1 MNTFLEYWNI
11 EKGGSRSP
19 KVLSVYAGRFQPFHY
34 GHYQA
39 YLELCKTFDQEN
51 CFIVTADIP
60 KKMNDPSRYP
70 FRFNE
75 KEMIIKSMIRI
86 YVCEIMIIKSMFGI
100 PDKRIIFDPQPYTP
114 QTLLKKY
121 DPDYDILVVG
131 LSEKDMAESPRFT
144 PGTKKDG
151 NPTYFQMFKSFADSK
166 PLSQHGYIHIMKEYQ
181 VDIIANLRNVGMD
194 QEQEQYAIDKINE
207 LFPGGQISGTN
218 VRNAW
223 LTLQE
228 ADRKYVLM
236 ALYGSYNQQVEN
248 LFNKKIV

>member
-1 MNTFLEYWNI
+1 MKSFLEFWNI
-11 EKGGSRSP
+11 ETGGGARSP
-19 KVLSVYAGRFQPFHY
+19 QVVSVYAGRFQPFHY

-51 CFIVTADIP
+51 CFIVTGDVP

-75 KEMIIKSMIRI
+75 KELIIKT
-86 YVCEIMIIKSMFGI
+86 MFGI
-100 PDKRIIFDPQPYTP
+100 PDNRIIFDPQPYTP

-121 DPDYDILVVG
+121 DPNYDILVIG

-151 NPTYFQMFKSFADSK
+151 SPTYFQMFKSFVDSK
-166 PLSQHGYIHIMKEYQ
+166 PLGEHGYIHVMKEYK
-181 VDIIANLRNVGMD
+181 VDIMANLRNVGMD
-194 QEQEQYAIDKINE
+194 REQEDYAINKINE

-218 VRNAW
+218 TRNAW
-223 LTLQE
+223 LSLGVE
-228 ADRKYVLM
+228 DRKYVLM
-236 ALYGSYNQQVEN
+236 ALYGNHNPQIEQ
-248 LFNKKIV
+248 LFNKKIS